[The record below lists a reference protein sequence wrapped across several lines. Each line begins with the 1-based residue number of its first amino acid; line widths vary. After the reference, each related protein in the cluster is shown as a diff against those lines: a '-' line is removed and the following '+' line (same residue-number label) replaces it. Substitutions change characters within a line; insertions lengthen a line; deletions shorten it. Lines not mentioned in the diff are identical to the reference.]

1 VQTVIV
7 FAGGDPVAPE
17 LRAVLPEPAYVIAAD
32 SGLHAADVV
41 GRDVDLLI
49 GDLDSAEPAAVDAAV
64 ARGTMVDRHPAA
76 KDATDL
82 ELALD
87 AAATRADDVVVVGG
101 AGGRLD
107 HLLANVF
114 LLASPRFAS
123 QRIDAHLGD
132 ARIAVA
138 HGAGPP
144 LEIQGVAG
152 SVVTLLPVGGAARGV
167 VTEGLEYPLHG
178 DDLAPGTSRGVS
190 NVMLGTSASVTL
202 AEGTLL
208 VVQPTAGAR

>member
-7 FAGGDPVAPE
+7 FAGGDPVDPQ
-17 LRAVLPEPAYVIAAD
+17 LRAVLPERAFVIAAD

-41 GRDVDLLI
+41 GRNVDLLI
-49 GDLDSAEPAAVDAAV
+49 GDLD
-64 ARGTMVDRHPAA
+64 VDRHPAA

-107 HLLANVF
+107 HLLANVL
-114 LLASPRFAS
+114 LLASPRFAP
-123 QRIDAHLGD
+123 QRIDAHIGD
-132 ARIAVA
+132 ARVAVA

-144 LEIQGVAG
+144 LEIAGEAG

-167 VTEGLEYPLHG
+167 MTEGLEYPLHG

-190 NVMLGTSASVTL
+190 NVMLGTSALVTL